1 MTALSAE
8 ARWRFVPR
16 AWPLLLLAI
25 VCLFLTFAFVKFGSE
40 VAERET
46 FAFDH
51 AVRDWV
57 LAHRSPAALA
67 FFRVLT
73 WLGSS
78 IVLAPATVV
87 VGWLVARKG
96 AWRRPL
102 LLAVASAVF
111 GLIVYYLKHR
121 YHISRPPAGVAFNL
135 GFSFPSGH
143 ASLSMAAY
151 GLLGYVLVREH
162 LAPRIIF
169 PLGIVIAILVG
180 VSRVYL
186 DLHWASDVIGGWAIG
201 GAYGIACCALYAWAE
216 RRAERRMAHHQ
227 MQPA

>member
-1 MTALSAE
+1 MRSRSDG
-8 ARWRFVPR
+8 RWRFVPQ

-25 VCLFLTFAFVKFGSE
+25 VCLLLTLAFVKFGSE

-46 FAFDH
+46 FTFDH
-51 AVRDWV
+51 AIRDWV
-57 LAHRSPAALA
+57 LAHRSPAAVE
-67 FFRVLT
+67 FFRVVT

-102 LLAVASAVF
+102 LLAVAPAVF

-121 YHISRPPAGVAFNL
+121 YQISRPAAGAAFDL

-143 ASLSMAAY
+143 ASISMAAY
-151 GLLGYVLVREH
+151 VVLGYVLGHEH
-162 LAPRIIF
+162 LAPRF
-169 PLGIVIAILVG
+169 VLPLGIVIAILVG

-186 DLHWASDVIGGWAIG
+186 DVHWASDVIGGWAIG
-201 GAYGIACCALYAWAE
+201 GAYGIACCALYAWAR
-216 RRAERRMAHHQ
+216 RRAERRMARHQ
-227 MQPA
+227 IQPA